1 MRKPKAKIKLLTLSI
16 SSILYSFY
24 SYGEASNV
32 IFNDI
37 NQHQQNNPDFFL
49 QKKETNNENISDN
62 QCLINNNVPDNGYK
76 ISAKQANIT
85 QLNNQKKQGSLVTY
99 KGDVVVKSNTMI
111 IKGDKARY
119 NSLTQNA
126 IVKGNVKAS
135 DSEVNVIAKQIS
147 ANLKSK
153 TYQSDQNEYTGRCVP
168 MRGDAQK
175 IIKSNVKGT
184 EFYKMRNGTLTTCPS
199 DDDSWKLVAT
209 KITRENDT
217 PFADLYNT
225 TFRVHNVPIFYL
237 PWMRIPVT
245 NQRVSGFLM
254 PSVSIGSNGFGWTTP
269 FYFNLAPNYDFILT
283 PTIYSYRGAFFQ
295 GYFSYLTDGWGSGK
309 LYLEY
314 MPQDKL
320 YKDKKNLFG
329 YKLNHNYLSAD
340 NHWSFSANYSKV
352 NKGDYFINN
361 NLSLLGSDG
370 TYYLTQTATSKYS
383 DTNWNLSA
391 TITKYQSIQNSDIN
405 QLPINNY
412 SLLPQI
418 EFNFY
423 DPNYLPNQLNYK
435 LHADATN
442 FKSEFSNAPSAIRLN
457 FNPTIYLPLSTAPWW
472 KLNLS
477 TTAYSSYYQQDI
489 KNFSPTDPEPGEQNL
504 EKNASRVVPSFNISG
519 SLYLDS
525 NSAPIQGYSQSFEPR
540 FQYLYTM
547 NVDQSSI
554 WNSYNYTK
562 YGGYDSVKK
571 SLGYYDLF
579 SDRSYAGSDYYAPE
593 NRLSLGGTYRLFNPL
608 QDEVFNFSLGQ
619 IFYNSSQ
626 TLYTIPE
633 NATCQRP
640 GCSDPTSYQTKFSTT
655 ALQTNVKITDNLKFD
670 NSTQY
675 SFKLHQLE
683 SFNSTL
689 RYSFD
694 DDLYFVAPS
703 YTYISRD
710 FLYNTN
716 PNNYN
721 LGLYSKDPNSK
732 TNYGISQTGITIG
745 GQLSNSINLNA
756 TYFYDL
762 NYNLLAQ
769 TSLNLNYS
777 SSCYT
782 LGFTL
787 LRRLNDSWW
796 MTDTDETISQA
807 DDERYE
813 NVYMINFTILSLP
826 GMKNPTIGTT
836 SSETPLYNYVDPF
849 NLS

>member
-37 NQHQQNNPDFFL
+37 NKHQQNNANFFL
-49 QKKETNNENISDN
+49 QKKETNNESISDN
-62 QCLINNNVPDNGYK
+62 QCFINNNVPDNGYK

-99 KGDVVVKSNTMI
+99 KGNVVVESNSMI
-111 IKGDKARY
+111 IKGNKARY
-119 NSLTQNA
+119 NTLTQNA

-135 DSEVNVIAKQIS
+135 DSEVNVFAKQIS

-153 TYQSDQNEYTGRCVP
+153 TYQSDQNEYTGRCLP

-175 IIKSNVKGT
+175 IMKRNVEGT
-184 EFYKMRNGTLTTCPS
+184 DFYEMKNGTFTTCPS

-209 KITRENDT
+209 KITRENGT

-225 TFRVHNVPIFYL
+225 TFRVHNIPVFYS
-237 PWMRIPVT
+237 PWMRIPVN

-254 PSVSIGSNGFGWTTP
+254 PNISLGSNGFGLSTP
-269 FYFNLAPNYDFILT
+269 YYLNLAPNYDFTLT
-283 PTIYSYRGAFFQ
+283 PNYYTSRGAFFQ
-295 GYFSYLTDGWGSGK
+295 GYFSYLTDGWGHGD
-309 LYLEY
+309 LYLEA
-314 MPQDKL
+314 MPQDKE

-329 YKLNHNYLSAD
+329 YKFKHMYLSD
-340 NHWSFSANYSKV
+340 DKHWSFYANYTKV

-361 NLSLLGSDG
+361 NLSLLSSDG
-370 TYYLTQTATSKYS
+370 TYYLTQTASSKYS
-383 DTNWNLSA
+383 DTNWNLSV
-391 TITKYQSIQNSDIN
+391 TITKYQSIQNSDVN
-405 QLPINNY
+405 KVAINNY
-412 SLLPQI
+412 SLSPQI

-435 LHADATN
+435 IYADATN
-442 FKSEFSNAPSAIRLN
+442 FRSEFLNAPSAIRLN
-457 FNPTIYLPLSTAPWW
+457 FNPTIYLPLSTEPWW

-477 TTAYSSYYQQDI
+477 STAYSSYYQQDLD
-489 KNFSPTDPEPGEQNL
+489 NFSPSSPNPNYQNL
-504 EKNASRVVPSFNISG
+504 EKNTSRLVPSFNISG

-525 NSAPIQGYSQSFEPR
+525 NRAPIQGYSQSFEPR

-554 WNSYNYTK
+554 WNSFNYPS

-571 SLGYYDLF
+571 SFGYYDLF

-619 IFYNSSQ
+619 IFYNNSQ
-626 TLYTIPE
+626 TLYNIPE
-633 NATCQRP
+633 TSTCKDQS
-640 GCSDPTSYQTKFSTT
+640 CLDPSSYKTKFSTT
-655 ALQTNVKITDNLKFD
+655 ALQTNVKITNNLKFE

-675 SFKLHQLE
+675 SFKLNQLE
-683 SFNSTL
+683 AFNSTL

-694 DDLYFVAPS
+694 HDLYFVAPS

-716 PNNYN
+716 TKNYN
-721 LGLYSKDPNSK
+721 LAYRSKEPNSK
-732 TNYGISQTGITIG
+732 SNYGISQTGITIG
-745 GQLSNSINLNA
+745 GQLSNSINLSA

-762 NYNLLAQ
+762 NYNLTAQ
-769 TSLNLNYS
+769 SSLNLNYN

-782 LGFTL
+782 LGFSV
-787 LRRLNDSWW
+787 LRRLNGTFW
-796 MTDTDETISQA
+796 MTNTDEQISQA

-826 GMKNPTIGTT
+826 GMKNPTIGNS
-836 SSETPLYNYVDPF
+836 SSETALYKYVDPF